1 MPSNTA
7 SLTTLEG
14 HLERITYYNQEN
26 HFTIAKLRASG
37 IDRLVTV
44 LGHMPDPN
52 TGEALRVTG
61 NWETHPKYGQQLRM
75 TAFETMLPATVEGIK
90 DYLASGFIRG
100 LGPKTVA
107 SLVNHFGDQTLT
119 IIESEPNRL
128 TEVKGIGTAMVKRIV
143 AAWEEHHFVRQ
154 VIQFLQENEIK
165 TSYAGRICEQYGP
178 DALEILRNDPFRLAH
193 DFPGFGFLIA
203 DTLMQKSGIEAD
215 DPERIQAC
223 ALHILRSHMDQG
235 HIFVQQ
241 ETLLERCEKLFG
253 ITADLARYA
262 VDNLVTAG
270 EIVIEKDPEES
281 DTRVLYLKPLYEAE
295 TGIAARIKAFL
306 SHPVAGH
313 GPDRNLIIN
322 EVLHRLAIELP
333 PEQLEILETVF
344 SHRLSIITGGPGT
357 GKTTLIR
364 SITAIYESLGKKV
377 VLGAP
382 TGRAARRL
390 SEVSRR
396 EAATIHKLLGLSPG
410 EDSAEWNRDN
420 PLQADVFIIDEASMI
435 DTLLMY
441 HLLNAIHI
449 TSRLILVGD
458 VFQLPAVGPGN
469 ILADLIQSGAIVT
482 YKLKEIFRQVRKSR
496 IIRNAHRIRRGELPV
511 FELVDSFEEW
521 TDFYFVDQ
529 SQPQAVAD
537 LIVELCV
544 HKIPERFSLDPMR
557 DIQVLT
563 PMHKGIVGTLHL
575 NQMLQEHLNPHPIT
589 LRKAGSAYKS
599 GDKVMHL
606 INNYQKEIFNGDSGV
621 ICDIDL
627 KKETVSVDYD
637 DGIIDYDFSELNQIS
652 LAYAITVHK
661 SQGSEYPAVIV
672 PIMTQH
678 FALLQRNLLYTA
690 VTRGKQ
696 LVVLIG
702 TQKALQIA
710 LNNNRPQQRRSGLMH
725 RLVT

>member
-1 MPSNTA
+1 MPADTA

-26 HFTIAKLRASG
+26 HFTIAKLRTSG
-37 IDRLVTV
+37 VDQLVTV
-44 LGHMPDPN
+44 LGHIPDPN
-52 TGEALRVTG
+52 TGEAVRVTG

-75 TAFETMLPATVEGIK
+75 TTFETVLPATVEGIK

-100 LGPKTVA
+100 VGPKTVT
-107 SLVNHFGDQTLT
+107 SLVSHFGDRTLT
-119 IIESEPNRL
+119 VIESEPNRL
-128 TEVKGIGTAMVKRIV
+128 TEVKGIGAETVKRII
-143 AAWEEHHFVRQ
+143 AAWEKHHFLRQ
-154 VIQFLQENEIK
+154 VIQFLQENDIK
-165 TSYAGRICEQYGP
+165 TAYAARICEQYGS
-178 DALEILRNDPFRLAH
+178 DALDILRNDPFRLAH

-203 DTLMQKSGIEAD
+203 DMLMRKSGIEAD
-215 DPERIQAC
+215 DPERVQAC
-223 ALHILRSHMDQG
+223 VLHILRSHVDQG
-235 HIFVQQ
+235 HIFVPQD
-241 ETLLERCEKLFG
+241 TVVDRCRKLFG
-253 ITADLARYA
+253 IEADVTRYA
-262 VDNLVTAG
+262 INNLITAG
-270 EIVIEKDPEES
+270 EIVAEDDQREN
-281 DTRVLYLKPLYEAE
+281 DTQLLYLKALHEAE
-295 TGIAARIKAFL
+295 TGVAARITAFL
-306 SHPVAGH
+306 SHPVAGN
-313 GPDRNLIIN
+313 GPDRNLIVS

-333 PEQLEILETVF
+333 SEQLEILEAVF
-344 SHRLSIITGGPGT
+344 SHRIAIITGGPGT

-364 SITAIYESLGKKV
+364 SITAVYESLGKKV

-390 SEVSRR
+390 SEVSHR

-410 EDSAEWNRDN
+410 EESAEWNRDN
-420 PLQADVFIIDEASMI
+420 PLQADVLIIDEASMI
-435 DTLLMY
+435 DTFLMF

-469 ILADLIQSGAIVT
+469 ILADLIQSGSIAT
-482 YKLKEIFRQVRKSR
+482 YKLKNIFRQVQKSR
-496 IIRNAHRIRRGELPV
+496 IIRNAHRIRRGDLPV
-511 FELVDSFEEW
+511 FEPVASFEEW
-521 TDFYFVDQ
+521 NDFYFVDLN
-529 SQPQAVAD
+529 QPQAVAE
-537 LIVELCV
+537 LIVDLCV
-544 HKIPERFSLDPMR
+544 NKIPERFSLDPMR

-575 NQMLQEHLNPHPIT
+575 NQLLQEHLNPNPIT
-589 LRKAGSAYKS
+589 LRKSGSAYKT

-606 INNYQKEIFNGDSGV
+606 INNYQKEVFNGDSGV

-627 KKETVSVDYD
+627 KNETVSVDYE

-678 FALLQRNLLYTA
+678 YALLQRNLLYTA
-690 VTRGKQ
+690 ITRGKR
-696 LVVLIG
+696 LVILIG

-710 LNNNRPQQRRSGLMH
+710 LNNNRPQERRSGLMY
-725 RLVT
+725 RLMS